1 MTRIFRSVGFVLA
14 LATVGL
20 GGGALAWTASGT
32 AAAQSN
38 GFTPLPPG
46 WELCVLEGITA
57 PATAANVVDLDEWQA
72 AEGGSTNN
80 TAAYNPF
87 NTERTTDATNAPIPG
102 VDSANGFPAFPTWAA
117 GCSATVATL
126 YQPNMWVITAALR
139 AGNVTPQAAF
149 LAEVD
154 QSQWCAP
161 SSTGEPCYVNAI
173 VTPGSL
179 ALAVPTS
186 SALDVYGN
194 VNKDLQTYQQSLAT
208 VAADQNDVGIH
219 DLALA
224 AADSRVAS
232 AQGQLGAASR
242 SLQSFAVNEYISS
255 GLYSGAP
262 LVSNAGTQPLSPSTP
277 QDSDGVVVQQ
287 YLGVTANSLVTH
299 DDAAVGAYKTAEQ
312 RRGAAAKA
320 LARAAVAL
328 TSDEAAESR
337 DLTQLMTDVATLEH
351 AGACATVTITPPP
364 SIGSVVGAST
374 STSTTTTTVPPTTTT
389 TLPPTTTTT
398 TVPPTTTTTTT
409 TTTTVPTTVPLG
421 ALTPTTTTTTTVPPT
436 TTTTTSTTE
445 PSTTTTTTLPPAA
458 TPSTAAA
465 PPAEAAGVT
474 ALQGCIASF
483 APPATPA
490 SST

>member
-20 GGGALAWTASGT
+20 GGGALAWTASGN

-46 WELCVLEGITA
+46 WELCVLEGLNA

-102 VDSANGFPAFPTWAA
+102 ADSANGFPAFPSWAA

-126 YQPNMWVITAALR
+126 FQPNMWVITAALR

-149 LAEVD
+149 LAVVD

-161 SSTGEPCYVNAI
+161 SRTGVPCYVNAME
-173 VTPGSL
+173 VSPGSL
-179 ALAVPTS
+179 VLAVPAS

-208 VAADQNDVGIH
+208 VAADQNEMGIR
-219 DLALA
+219 DFALA
-224 AADSRVAS
+224 VADSHVTT
-232 AQGQLGAASR
+232 AQGHLGAASR

-277 QDSDGVVVQQ
+277 QDTDGVVVQQ
-287 YLGVTANSLVTH
+287 YLGVTANSLVSH
-299 DDAAVGAYKTAEQ
+299 DDTAVGAYKAAEQ
-312 RRGAAAKA
+312 RRGAASKA

-328 TSDEAAESR
+328 TSDESAESK
-337 DLTQLMTDVATLEH
+337 DLTQLITDVAILEH
-351 AGACATVTITPPP
+351 AGACPTVTITPPP
-364 SIGSVVGAST
+364 SNGSAVGAST
-374 STSTTTTTVPPTTTT
+374 TTTTTTTIPTTTTTTLPPTTTTTVPPTTTT
-389 TLPPTTTTT
+389 TTTTTTVSTTVPLGALTPTTTTTTT

-409 TTTTVPTTVPLG
+409 TTEPS
-421 ALTPTTTTTTTVPPT
+421 TTTTTTVPPAAA
-436 TTTTTSTTE
+436 
-445 PSTTTTTTLPPAA
+445 PSTV
-458 TPSTAAA
+458 AA
-465 PPAEAAGVT
+465 PPAEAAGVV

-483 APPATPA
+483 APPSS

>member
-1 MTRIFRSVGFVLA
+1 MTRIFRSVGFILA

-46 WELCVLEGITA
+46 WELCVLEGVGA
-57 PATAANVVDLDEWQA
+57 PATAANVADLDEWQA

-102 VDSANGFPAFPTWAA
+102 VDSANGFPAFPSWAA

-126 YQPNMWVITAALR
+126 FQPNMWVITAALR

-149 LAEVD
+149 LAVVD

-161 SSTGEPCYVNAI
+161 SSTGLPCYVNAM

-179 ALAVPTS
+179 ALAVPSS

-208 VAADQNDVGIH
+208 VAADQYMAGIR

-224 AADSRVAS
+224 AADSHVTS
-232 AQGQLGAASR
+232 AQGQLGAASK

-262 LVSNAGTQPLSPSTP
+262 LVSNAGSQPLSPSTP
-277 QDSDGVVVQQ
+277 QDTDGVVVQQ
-287 YLGVTANSLVTH
+287 YLGVTANSLVAH
-299 DDAAVGAYKTAEQ
+299 DDTAASAYKTAEQ

-328 TSDEAAESR
+328 TSDESAENR
-337 DLTQLMTDVATLEH
+337 DLTQLITDVGTLEH

-364 SIGSVVGAST
+364 SSGSAVSAST
-374 STSTTTTTVPPTTTT
+374 NSTTTTTLPATPTT

-398 TVPPTTTTTTT
+398 TVPPTTTT

-421 ALTPTTTTTTTVPPT
+421 ALTPTTTTTTTTVPPT
-436 TTTTTSTTE
+436 TTTTTTTE
-445 PSTTTTTTLPPAA
+445 PSTTTTTTTVPPAA
-458 TPSTAAA
+458 APSISTA

-474 ALQGCIASF
+474 ALQGCIATF
-483 APPATPA
+483 APPAS
-490 SST
+490 SSTA

>member
-1 MTRIFRSVGFVLA
+1 M
-14 LATVGL
+14 
-20 GGGALAWTASGT
+20 
-32 AAAQSN
+32 
-38 GFTPLPPG
+38 
-46 WELCVLEGITA
+46 
-57 PATAANVVDLDEWQA
+57 
-72 AEGGSTNN
+72 
-80 TAAYNPF
+80 
-87 NTERTTDATNAPIPG
+87 
-102 VDSANGFPAFPTWAA
+102 
-117 GCSATVATL
+117 ATL
-126 YQPNMWVITAALR
+126 FQPNMWVITAALR

-149 LAEVD
+149 LAVVD

-161 SSTGEPCYVNAI
+161 SSTGVPCYVNAME

-179 ALAVPTS
+179 ALAVPSS

-208 VAADQNDVGIH
+208 VAADQNVVGIR

-224 AADSRVAS
+224 AADSHVTS

-262 LVSNAGTQPLSPSTP
+262 LVSNAGSQPLSPSTP
-277 QDSDGVVVQQ
+277 QDTDGVVVQQ

-299 DDAAVGAYKTAEQ
+299 DDTAAGAYKTAEQ

-328 TSDEAAESR
+328 TSDESAENR
-337 DLTQLMTDVATLEH
+337 DLTQLITDVGTLEH

-364 SIGSVVGAST
+364 SSGSAVGAST
-374 STSTTTTTVPPTTTT
+374 STTTTTTTVPPTTTT

-409 TTTTVPTTVPLG
+409 THHHDGPPDDDHDDDGPPDDHHDDDDRAHDRPAG
-421 ALTPTTTTTTTVPPT
+421 ALTPTTTTTTTLPPT
-436 TTTTTSTTE
+436 TTTTTTTTE
-445 PSTTTTTTLPPAA
+445 PPTTTTTTVPPAA
-458 TPSTAAA
+458 APSTVAA

-483 APPATPA
+483 APPSAPA
-490 SST
+490 PDVAGSRREPRQRAVRNRWRR